1 MAQIN
6 YVSKNQLHWTA
17 NLNFDLI
24 YKKAKHCW
32 TLTINFLFPFSWYFF
47 LIMFCFLL
55 NWQENSNYFKIA
67 VWLSDSIKRNFR
79 GLIFTTTNYKKQ
91 YCLGHIISL
100 AKLNL
105 CLHTYNFIIKG
116 KFCPIVVAPMS
127 TARRNI
133 VLDKEL
139 AWLTWSCTYIKSLN
153 SRQIFFQNLENCK

>member
-116 KFCPIVVAPMS
+116 KFFKILPHCGS
-127 TARRNI
+127 TNVNRQ
-133 VLDKEL
+133 KEYCL
-139 AWLTWSCTYIKSLN
+139 GQRISMADLKLYLHRIS
-153 SRQIFFQNLENCK
+153 